1 MEEKTYEENKKYG
14 SALQKLALVIWA
26 ALIVFAFINRDKIT
40 VESIASYEPA
50 NILLAILMM
59 LGLFALKTLSVVFYS
74 GLLFTVSGML
84 FDLPLALAVNVAG
97 ALVMLLEG
105 YGIGRMGGRRLVD
118 DLTKKYPKFGEFTG
132 LKDSRPFLFALLIR
146 TLKVVN
152 YDLGSM
158 YMGASGVKLLPY
170 LGGSLTALLPE
181 LTLFALAGS
190 GISNMN
196 AMPAVYAAI
205 LYVIMT
211 AGSILIL
218 RRMMKTKNYQ
228 EQK

>member
-1 MEEKTYEENKKYG
+1 
-14 SALQKLALVIWA
+14 
-26 ALIVFAFINRDKIT
+26 
-40 VESIASYEPA
+40 
-50 NILLAILMM
+50 
-59 LGLFALKTLSVVFYS
+59 
-74 GLLFTVSGML
+74 ML

-196 AMPAVYAAI
+196 AIPAVYAAI

-218 RRMMKTKNYQ
+218 RHMMKTKNYQ